1 MPDARDTTPGPRSN
15 RLAAFL
21 PLLSLAVGLLGW
33 EAAVRALHIP
43 PYLLPAPSLVLGTLV
58 DNFGS
63 LAGSWWITVR
73 ITFTALALAV
83 ASGIGLAALF
93 VLLPGAERL
102 FFPYA
107 VVLQVTPIIA
117 VAPLIFILTDDTTAT
132 LLLCAWLVAFF
143 PVLSNTV
150 IGLRSADPGLRDLM
164 KLYRASRWQTLR
176 HLLLPAALP
185 DFLAG
190 LKIASGLSL
199 VGAVVAEFTAGAAGR
214 ESGLASRILEAS
226 FRTEIPKM
234 FAALLLVSLTGLLLH
249 ALFGALSRWLLGGWH
264 ASGR

>member
-1 MPDARDTTPGPRSN
+1 MAERR
-15 RLAAFL
+15 RLALLL
-21 PLLSLAVGLLGW
+21 PIASVLLGLLAW
-33 EAAVRALHIP
+33 EAAVHIWKIP
-43 PYLLPAPSLVLGTLV
+43 PYLLPAPSLVLRTLAE
-58 DNFGS
+58 NFGS
-63 LAGSWWITVR
+63 LAASWWITVR

-83 ASGIGLAALF
+83 GTGVVLAAVF
-93 VLLPGAERL
+93 VLLPFTERA
-102 FFPYA
+102 FFPWA
-107 VVLQVTPIIA
+107 VILQVTPVIA

-143 PVLSNTV
+143 PMLSNTV
-150 IGLRSADPGLRDLM
+150 AGLRSADPGLRDLM
-164 KLYRASRWQTLR
+164 RLYGAGRWQLLR

-190 LKIASGLSL
+190 LRIASGLSL

-234 FAALLLVSLTGLLLH
+234 FAALLLVSLTGLLLYG
-249 ALFGALSRWLLGGWH
+249 LFEWLTRRLLGGWH
-264 ASGR
+264 ASQR

>member
-1 MPDARDTTPGPRSN
+1 MAEGSSRRG
-15 RLAAFL
+15 LGWLL
-21 PLLSLAVGLLGW
+21 PLASVLLGLLAW
-33 EAAVRALHIP
+33 EAAVRIWKIP
-43 PYLLPAPSLVLGTLV
+43 PYLLPAPSLVARTLAA
-58 DNFGS
+58 NFGS

-83 ASGIGLAALF
+83 GTGVGLAALF
-93 VLLPGAERL
+93 VLLPGTERA

-107 VVLQVTPIIA
+107 VILQVTPVIA
-117 VAPLIFILTDDTTAT
+117 VAPLVFILTDDTNAT

-143 PVLSNTV
+143 PMLSNTV

-164 KLYRASRWQTLR
+164 RLYGAGRLQMLR
-176 HLLLPAALP
+176 YLLLPAALP

-234 FAALLLVSLTGLLLH
+234 FAALVLVSLTGL
-249 ALFGALSRWLLGGWH
+249 ALYAIFHALSRWLLGSWH

>member
-1 MPDARDTTPGPRSN
+1 MAERRPF
-15 RLAAFL
+15 AFL
-21 PLLSLAVGLLGW
+21 LPAASVLLGLLAW
-33 EAAVRALHIP
+33 EAAVHFWKIP
-43 PYLLPAPSLVLGTLV
+43 PYLLPAPSLVLRTLAE
-58 DNFGS
+58 NFGS

-83 ASGIGLAALF
+83 GTGVVLAAVF
-93 VLLPGAERL
+93 VLLPFTERA
-102 FFPYA
+102 FFPWA
-107 VVLQVTPIIA
+107 VILQVTPVIA

-143 PVLSNTV
+143 PMLSNTV
-150 IGLRSADPGLRDLM
+150 AGLRSADPGLRDLM
-164 KLYRASRWQTLR
+164 RLYGASRWQLLR

-190 LKIASGLSL
+190 LRIASGLSL

-234 FAALLLVSLTGLLLH
+234 FAALLLVSLTGLLLY
-249 ALFGALSRWLLGGWH
+249 ALFEALSRKLLGGWH
-264 ASGR
+264 ASQR